1 MTFRILAPMAK
12 DVRLASDLFG
22 WDRAK
27 KMRKEGDYWVI
38 RTDLPTDARLEYQFV
53 VDGKW
58 MLDPTHHNVT
68 ETGVGTLNSV
78 FIGQDYEPVE
88 DIPLPEIPMRRIS
101 MMVGQGHLRRNVVVY
116 RPEDQSKDLP
126 VLIYGDG
133 KEYDANVSPQ
143 HICQNLID
151 QGKIPPVAIALVP
164 PKDRIAEYWKNSDD
178 YENFLVHSLLPDLRR
193 RAGVSE
199 NPADVFVGGAS
210 LGGLIALRLLEKHPL
225 SIAGGVHSQSGA
237 FWAAPGVMA
246 KAALTKIPD
255 SARLYLDWGRFEGVL
270 TVSNDRL
277 VEALERIHKPY
288 GSELTSEGHN
298 WTAWKRRY
306 AKGVE
311 YLLGDRI
318 KDGK

>member
-1 MTFRILAPMAK
+1 MTFRILAPKAK

-38 RTDLPTDARLEYQFV
+38 RTELPSDARLEYQFV
-53 VDGKW
+53 VDGRW
-58 MLDPTHHNVT
+58 MLDPNQDEVS

-78 FIGQDYEPVE
+78 FIGEDYEPVP
-88 DIPLPEIPMRRIS
+88 DTKLPEIPMRRIS

-116 RPEDQSKDLP
+116 RPEDFSKDLP

-133 KEYDANVSPQ
+133 KEYESNVQPQ
-143 HICQNLID
+143 HICQNLIEE
-151 QGKIPPVAIALVP
+151 GKIPPVAIALVP

-178 YENFLVHSLLPDLRR
+178 YENFIVHSLLPDLRK
-193 RAGVSE
+193 RAGISE
-199 NPADVFVGGAS
+199 NPEDIFVGGAS
-210 LGGLIALRLLEKHPL
+210 LGGLIALRIVEKHPL

-246 KAALTKIPD
+246 KAALTKVPD
-255 SARLYLDWGRFEGVL
+255 SARIYLDWGRFEGVL

-277 VEALERIHKPY
+277 VEALDRIRKPY
-288 GSELTSEGHN
+288 EKELTSEGHN

-306 AKGVE
+306 EKGVE
-311 YLLGDRI
+311 YLLGSRI
-318 KDGK
+318 KDER